1 MKSYKERSFRYNNTR
16 HHFYSHKHQTLY
28 ILTEIGFQLFFVFTM
43 TPIPPSITT
52 GISNYE
58 ETGHGDPL
66 HKMKALTWQAPNQVK
81 LRKECNYLTLVNN
94 Y

>member
-16 HHFYSHKHQTLY
+16 HHFYPHQVSNILY
-28 ILTEIGFQLFFVFTM
+28 IDRNWVSPFFVFTM

-81 LRKECNYLTLVNN
+81 LRKECNCLTLVNN